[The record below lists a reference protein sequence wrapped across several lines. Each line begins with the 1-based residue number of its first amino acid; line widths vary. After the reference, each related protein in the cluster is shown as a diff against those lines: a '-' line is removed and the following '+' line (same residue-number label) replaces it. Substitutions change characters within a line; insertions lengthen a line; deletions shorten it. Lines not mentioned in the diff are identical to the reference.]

1 MTPETLETIKE
12 SYSRLKNL
20 KLVEQETGVKWQT
33 VYWHLKREGVEVC
46 GDKARYGSASDRVGL
61 IGEQRFQR
69 FVPFAEDN
77 NSGKWQAT
85 VDFSIG
91 SATVDAKT
99 ARLTP
104 GGRQPG
110 GKSFS
115 AKWSFCVSKQKDV
128 ADFFVLYALPEE
140 GDEPEHVFLMP
151 REIAT
156 AKATISIP
164 RSLKSKWADYKVSET
179 DLADFFQ
186 MVAED
191 ERKKA

>member
-1 MTPETLETIKE
+1 MTPDTLEAIKE
-12 SYSRLKNL
+12 SYDRLKNL

-61 IGEQRFQR
+61 LGEQRFKR
-69 FVPFAEDN
+69 CVPFAEDN
-77 NSGKWQAT
+77 NHGKWQAT

-91 SATVDAKT
+91 STTIDVKT

-104 GGRQPG
+104 AGRQPG
-110 GKSFS
+110 GKSF
-115 AKWSFCVSKQKDV
+115 AARWSFCVSKQQDV
-128 ADFFVLYALPEE
+128 ADFFVLYALPEQ
-140 GDEPEHVFLMP
+140 GDEPEHAFLLP

-164 RSLKSKWADYKVSET
+164 TSLKSKWADYEISEG
-179 DLADFFQ
+179 DLADFF
-186 MVAED
+186 MLVDKD
-191 ERKKA
+191 ERRKA